1 MLIPI
6 LNTHG
11 LLTVNGSIQI
21 KGDIILTPNTA
32 QRLIPFRTSQDDYLS
47 AAFTTKNESFWTENK
62 INGYY
67 IIGYTINDK
76 LDSLNKEII
85 PKVRRK
91 L

>member
-1 MLIPI
+1 MISI
-6 LNTHG
+6 LNTHSERFDP
-11 LLTVNGSIQI
+11 N
-21 KGDIILTPNTA
+21 KGDIMLTPNTA
-32 QRLIPFRTSQDDYLS
+32 QRLIPFRTSQNDNLS

>member
-1 MLIPI
+1 M
-6 LNTHG
+6 
-11 LLTVNGSIQI
+11 
-21 KGDIILTPNTA
+21 LTPNTA
-32 QRLIPFRTSQDDYLS
+32 QRLIPFRSSQNDNLS

-85 PKVRRK
+85 PKVRRNFHK
-91 L
+91 LDKRICPRTEFGGHACH